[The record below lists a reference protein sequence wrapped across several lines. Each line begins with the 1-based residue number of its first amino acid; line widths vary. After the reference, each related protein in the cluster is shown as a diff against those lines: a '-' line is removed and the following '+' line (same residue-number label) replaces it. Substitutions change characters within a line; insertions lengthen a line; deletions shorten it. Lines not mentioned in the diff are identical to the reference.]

1 MKRSALKRKVN
12 RTKQQE
18 DISKYKK
25 QQSLVFKLNREMKLQ
40 IF

>member
-1 MKRSALKRKVN
+1 MKRSALKRKVS

-25 QQSLVFKLNREMKLQ
+25 QQSLVFKLNRETKL
-40 IF
+40 